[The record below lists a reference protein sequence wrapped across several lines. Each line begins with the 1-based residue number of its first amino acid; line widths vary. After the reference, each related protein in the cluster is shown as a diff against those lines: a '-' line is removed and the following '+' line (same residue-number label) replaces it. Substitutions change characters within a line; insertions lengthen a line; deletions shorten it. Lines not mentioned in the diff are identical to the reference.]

1 MEENNRSVPNCEN
14 GTIGDCPQ
22 LGFVHL
28 HIHSEYSLLDG
39 ANRIKD
45 LPVRAKELG
54 MNAIAITDHGVMFG
68 AIDFYKACKANGVK
82 PIIGCEVYVAPRG
95 RKDKEPKIDEKYNH
109 LILLA
114 KNNEGYKNLAKLVSW
129 GFTEGFYYKP
139 RIDKEIL
146 EKYHEGI
153 ICLSACLAGEVN
165 QAILNNNIEEAKKVA
180 LWFKNLFGEDYYL
193 EVQNNG
199 IKEQVLVNQK
209 LVDLSRELNIPLVAT
224 NDAHY
229 LKKEDAYN
237 HEVLLCIQTGKKMT
251 DEDRMRFDTDEL
263 YVKSPEE
270 MIEYFKNIPEA
281 IENTVKIAEKCNV
294 EFEFGHTILPNYDV
308 PEQYST
314 HYDYLESLTQAGL
327 TKRYGQNITKEIQ
340 ERAQYELSVIK
351 KMGYVD
357 YFLIVWDYINYAKTH
372 NIPVGPGRGSGAGSI
387 VAYSIGIT
395 DIDPIKYNLIFER
408 FLNPERISM
417 PDFDVDFCYEKRDK
431 VIEYVCDKYGKE
443 NVSQIITFGTMS
455 ARMVIRDVGRALDVP
470 YAETDK
476 LAKMIPNEL
485 HITIKKALEQ
495 NRELKE
501 LYEND
506 ATVKKLI
513 EIAMA
518 LEGMPRQA
526 STHACGIV
534 ITKEPVVNYV
544 PLYMRDNTIST
555 QYIMTTLEELGLLKM
570 DFLGL
575 RTLTVIQDT
584 IDLVKKDKC
593 IDVEFDKDMND
604 PKVYKLWQDGNSV
617 GIFQFESQGM
627 TNFMKE
633 LKPDCLEDI
642 IAGVSLYR
650 PGPMDQIPRYIANKK
665 DPEHAVYT
673 HPALKPI
680 LEVTYG
686 CMVYQEQVMQIVRDL
701 AGYSLGRADL
711 VRRAMG
717 KKKLDV
723 MAKEREIFINGQ
735 LDENG
740 NIVVP
745 GCVRNGIDAESAN
758 KIFDEMAEFAKYAFN
773 KSHAAAYAV
782 VSYRTA
788 YLKAY
793 YPAEFMAAT
802 LNSFLGNL
810 DKIPDY
816 IEECKRLNIQIL
828 KPDINKS
835 YTKFTVDNEKIR
847 FGLGSI
853 KNVGTAAVDEIVEER
868 TKNGEFK
875 DFADFCE
882 RIKDLSVN
890 KKCVESL
897 TKAGAFDN
905 FEQTRSTLIASY
917 ETIIDTISNSDK
929 KSFDG
934 QVSMFDLTPVEN
946 KKIDEIKYNY
956 TILPE
961 YTEKEMLFMEKEML
975 GIYISGHPLEKIKSQ
990 IELQTTINTY
1000 QMKKINSDIEETG
1013 MSEFE
1018 DNQFVKYAGIVTS
1031 VKKKYTKTNKLMA
1044 FITVED
1050 MYGPTEVIVFEN
1062 CYQNCAN
1069 ILVEDS
1075 IILVEGRLS
1084 VREDEDTKIVARDIK
1099 EFGIQKKKILSINI
1113 TELDEESKNKLRG
1126 AIKFFCGDKN
1136 NMPIQIIN
1144 GDKKDLAGGIYITDT
1159 ILSELQ
1165 ELIGKERIKIEEI

>member
-1 MEENNRSVPNCEN
+1 MEENNRGVPNCEN

-114 KNNEGYKNLAKLVSW
+114 KNNEGYKNLAKLVSL
-129 GFTEGFYYKP
+129 GFIEGFYYKP

-327 TKRYGQNITKEIQ
+327 AKRYGQNITKEIQ

-604 PKVYKLWQDGNSV
+604 PKVYKLWQDGNLV

-745 GCVRNGIDAESAN
+745 GCVRNGIDAKSAN

>member
-1 MEENNRSVPNCEN
+1 M
-14 GTIGDCPQ
+14 
-22 LGFVHL
+22 L
-28 HIHSEYSLLDG
+28 
-39 ANRIKD
+39 
-45 LPVRAKELG
+45 
-54 MNAIAITDHGVMFG
+54 
-68 AIDFYKACKANGVK
+68 
-82 PIIGCEVYVAPRG
+82 
-95 RKDKEPKIDEKYNH
+95 
-109 LILLA
+109 
-114 KNNEGYKNLAKLVSW
+114 
-129 GFTEGFYYKP
+129 
-139 RIDKEIL
+139 
-146 EKYHEGI
+146 
-153 ICLSACLAGEVN
+153 
-165 QAILNNNIEEAKKVA
+165 
-180 LWFKNLFGEDYYL
+180 
-193 EVQNNG
+193 
-199 IKEQVLVNQK
+199 NQK

-327 TKRYGQNITKEIQ
+327 AKRYGQNITKEIQ
-340 ERAQYELSVIK
+340 DRAQYELSVIK

-1144 GDKKDLAGGIYITDT
+1144 GDKKDLAGRIYITDT